1 MSSLRNSVHR
11 RTHRERSQ
19 PGARTKLGLLE
30 KHKDYV
36 LRARDYHSKQNR
48 LKGLRE
54 KAYYKNPDE
63 FYYKMISTKTKKGV
77 HIAERNEK
85 FSAEFLKLLKTQDV
99 NYVTHLRDI
108 SKKKLDKLKESI
120 HFLDEEGLEEDEE
133 MEEEEEPAV
142 KSNHLIFVDDDEQV
156 EKFDAAK
163 HFDTL
168 PELMN
173 RKYNRPKMSTLMT
186 DMPNENPLEDKK
198 IRKARE
204 NKYKE
209 LSSRMDREE
218 KLSRLEQEFNTQKAL
233 MTKGRRKKVGVD
245 GNGLSVYKWKPD
257 RKK

>member
-36 LRARDYHSKQNR
+36 LRAKDYHSKQNR

-54 KAYYKNPDE
+54 KAYFKNPDE
-63 FYYKMISTKTKKGV
+63 FYYKMINTKTKKGV
-77 HIAERNEK
+77 HIAERNEQ
-85 FSAEFLKLLKTQDV
+85 FTAEFLKLLKTQDV

-108 SKKKLDKLKESI
+108 SKKKLGKIKEGL
-120 HFLDEEGLEEDEE
+120 HFLEEEGEEDMEDEE
-133 MEEEEEPAV
+133 ESTP
-142 KSNHLIFVDDDEQV
+142 KPTNHVIFVDDEEEV
-156 EKFDAAK
+156 KNFDVAK

-173 RKYNRPKMSTLMT
+173 RKFNRPRLNTLNT
-186 DMPNENPLEDKK
+186 EIPKENPLEDKK

-209 LSSRMDREE
+209 LSSRLDREE
-218 KLSRLEQEFNTQKAL
+218 KLAKLEHEFNTQKAL
-233 MTKGRRKKVGVD
+233 MVCLVD
-245 GNGLSVYKWKPD
+245 LWYY
-257 RKK
+257 